1 MIYTYFEGVFILII
15 PKPKSYKE
23 NGTINILPLISLEEK
38 FYSCKKAF
46 SRITYKVFGLRFK
59 EGEGGIYVKFNP
71 SLAEEEYEIKG
82 NTVFAKSK
90 MGASYGLSTM
100 LQLLKRDGD
109 EFILKNTEII
119 DKADNKFRCL
129 MIDLGRQFH
138 EFETL
143 LSYVDLCYV
152 NKVKFLQL
160 HFTDNELWTLPLESF
175 PEVATKGKSYTK
187 TELNFLVEYAKEA
200 EVELVPEF
208 EGIGHSSRLNSVYPN
223 RFGNE
228 YDTEKSTETDGA
240 INVEATFND
249 NIMCIGRPNIFED
262 IKTMLTEI
270 AEIFKYSKYI
280 HVGCDEARH
289 QNWLS
294 CKHCRKYMEENGL
307 ATTRDTYSH
316 FAKKII
322 DICFSLGRTPIV
334 WEGFPKEGS
343 EEISRDTIVVS
354 WENFYQTTKELLD
367 GGFKI
372 INAAWKPLYIVPA
385 DTSYAGD
392 EDLNWSVA
400 GYDWN
405 IYKWDN
411 WAKFSKAYGGIE
423 IEQNE
428 NVLGGMLCT
437 WSCKYEEEIER
448 VIKDLPALSDRTW
461 NTTDF
466 IKTEDFDNA
475 VKKVVEIERKLV

>member
-1 MIYTYFEGVFILII
+1 MII
-15 PKPKSYKE
+15 PKPKYYKE
-23 NGTINILPLISLEEK
+23 SGLLNILPCICLDEELS
-38 FYSCKKAF
+38 SCKKAF
-46 SRITYKVFGLRFK
+46 SRIAYKVFGLRFK
-59 EGEGGIYVKFNP
+59 EGEGGICVKLNP

-82 NTVFAKSK
+82 NTVFAKTK
-90 MGASYGLSTM
+90 AGASYGLSTM
-100 LQLLKRDGD
+100 LQLLERDGD
-109 EFILKNTEII
+109 KYILKNTEIS
-119 DKADNKFRCL
+119 DKPDNKFRCL

-160 HFTDNELWTLPLESF
+160 HFSDNEIWTLPLDCL
-175 PEVATKGKSYTK
+175 PEVASKGKSYTK
-187 TELNFLVEYAKEA
+187 TELAFLVEYAKDA
-200 EVELVPEF
+200 EIELVPEF
-208 EGIGHSSRLNSVYPN
+208 EGIGHSAYLNSVYPN

-228 YDTEKSTETDGA
+228 YDTEKSNETDGA
-240 INVEATFND
+240 INGELVYND

-262 IKTMLTEI
+262 IKAILTEI

-294 CKHCRKYMEENGL
+294 CKHCRKYMKENGFSS
-307 ATTRDTYSH
+307 TRDTYSH

-343 EEISRDTIVVS
+343 EEISRDTIVIS
-354 WENFYQTTKELLD
+354 WENYYQTTKELLD

-372 INAAWKPLYIVPA
+372 INASWKPLYIVPPSTSFA
-385 DTSYAGD
+385 GEPNDTFM
-392 EDLNWSVA
+392 WSVA
-400 GYDWN
+400 DYDWN
-405 IYKWDN
+405 LYKWDN

-423 IEQNE
+423 IEPDE

-437 WSCKYEEEIER
+437 WNCKYEEEVER
-448 VIKDLPALSDRTW
+448 LLQDIPALSDRTW

-466 IKTEDFDNA
+466 VQTKDFGCAIKGL
-475 VKKVVEIERKLV
+475 VEIEKRLV

>member
-1 MIYTYFEGVFILII
+1 MVI
-15 PKPKSYKE
+15 PKPKQYKE
-23 NGTINILPLISLEEK
+23 SGILNILPYICLVEE
-38 FYSCKKAF
+38 FSSCKKAF
-46 SRITYKVFGLRFK
+46 SRIAYKIFGLRFK
-59 EGEGGIYVKFNP
+59 EGEDGIYVKFKPDLDDNQ
-71 SLAEEEYEIKG
+71 YEISG
-82 NTVFAKSK
+82 NTVYAKTNE
-90 MGASYGLSTM
+90 GASYGLSTM
-100 LQLLKRDGD
+100 LQLLERNGD
-109 EFILKNTEII
+109 SYLLKNTEIL
-119 DKADNKFRCL
+119 DAPDNKFRCI
-129 MIDLGRQFH
+129 MIDLGRRFH

-160 HFTDNELWTLPLESF
+160 HLTDNEIWTLPLQCL
-175 PEVATKGKSYTK
+175 PEVASKGKSYTK
-187 TELNFLVEYAKEA
+187 KELEYLVEYAKEA
-200 EVELVPEF
+200 EIELVPEF
-208 EGIGHSSRLNSVYPN
+208 EGIGHSAHLNSVYPT

-240 INVEATFND
+240 INVEASFVD
-249 NIMCIGRPNIFED
+249 NIMCIGRPTIFED
-262 IKTMLTEI
+262 IKAMLTEI

-280 HVGCDEARH
+280 HIGCDEARH

-307 ATTRDTYSH
+307 KTTRDTYSH

-322 DICFSLGRTPIV
+322 DICFSVGRTPIV

-372 INAAWKPLYIVPA
+372 INASWKPLYIVPA

-392 EDLNWSVA
+392 EDLNWSIPK
-400 GYDWN
+400 YDWN
-405 IYKWDN
+405 LYKWDN

-428 NVLGGMLCT
+428 NVLGGMLCAWCCT
-437 WSCKYEEEIER
+437 YEEEILR

-475 VKKVVEIERKLV
+475 VKKVVEIERNLV